1 MPADMRALILD
12 FGGVI
17 TRTMF
22 ETHDLT
28 EKALGLDQGSLTWC
42 GPFDPDNDCLW
53 RSMQADEITERE
65 YWRKRTQQVSGM
77 IGADWAEMADF
88 VRAARGAS
96 PDLIIRP
103 EFHAAIERVLASR
116 IRLAILSNELDL
128 FYGAGFREK
137 LPFLANFEV
146 IHDATYTNILKPDSE
161 AYLACLNDLELDAG
175 QCVFVDDQARN
186 IEGARK
192 VGLHTVQFDVQDPE
206 DSYHA
211 ALRLLGL

>member
-28 EKALGLDQGSLTWC
+28 EKALGLDQGSLTWR

-88 VRAARGAS
+88 VRAVRGAS

-103 EFHAAIERVLASR
+103 EFHAAIEKVLASR

-137 LPFLANFEV
+137 LPFLAKFEV
-146 IHDATYTNILKPDSE
+146 IHDATYTNNLKPDSE
-161 AYLACLNDLELDAG
+161 AYLGCLNDLGLDAG

-206 DSYHA
+206 DSYRA
-211 ALRLLGL
+211 ALHLLGL